1 MVARP
6 IFRPEPVTRA
16 TLPSSLPITIPPR
29 VIRTPV
35 FEPSDIKHNYNT
47 AASAVRSTT
56 QMFHRFLLELHGYT
70 PALIRR
76 GLHRVDEFMPGHRR
90 GEVRLDSLA
99 GVYGIGQALIPTRH
113 VQRLTLW
120 HTRRDSRQT
129 LWNGKLS
136 EHPVRPLSSLQA
148 YEVDLGAQAGRSHK
162 SPLAPIDL

>member
-35 FEPSDIKHNYNT
+35 FEPSDIKHDYNT
-47 AASAVRSTT
+47 AARAVRSAT
-56 QMFHRFLLELHGYT
+56 QMFRRFLLELHGYP

-76 GLHRVDEFMPGHRR
+76 GLYRVDEFMPGHRR

-99 GVYGIGQALIPTRH
+99 GVYGIGQALIHTRH
-113 VQRLTLW
+113 VQWLTLW
-120 HTRRDSRQT
+120 HTRRDSCQT
-129 LWNGKLS
+129 VWNGELS
-136 EHPVRPLSSLQA
+136 ERPVRPLSSLQTHR
-148 YEVDLGAQAGRSHK
+148 VDLCAQ
-162 SPLAPIDL
+162 